1 MICNS
6 TSFRFCSA
14 KNSLRGGNLEG
25 QVLYS
30 SCPSPGTCLAW
41 LNLSETEVS
50 AGIATR
56 IIRAQKPSHRDKEQY
71 LGRMQEN
78 GKEQDED

>member
-1 MICNS
+1 MQKILYGEGVLAPLP
-6 TSFRFCSA
+6 TP
-14 KNSLRGGNLEG
+14 NLEG
-25 QVLYS
+25 KVLYS